1 MKLVIRMP
9 NWLGDL
15 VMATP
20 ILRDVRQKYPKAHIT
35 AMCQSNVAPL
45 LHANPHLDG
54 VLAFSHADKSQAIKA
69 LRKGRFDLGIL
80 LTNSLSSAW
89 LFWRGGVK
97 KRIGFISD
105 GRRLLLNN
113 PVPMPKERGQEHL
126 VTTYKRLL
134 SPPLSDSSPELFV
147 TPEEKEAVLKKFC
160 LSENSKIIG
169 VNPGAAYGPAKCWLP
184 DRFRAVTEK
193 LLEDEQNT
201 LLYVGDPASSGLI
214 QEICRD
220 LPSRVI
226 DLSGKT
232 TLRKLIAL
240 IERCDVFLTN
250 DSGPMHIAAALKTPL
265 VALFGSTNDVATGPY
280 KHGTV
285 IHKHVHCSP
294 CYLRTCPTD
303 FICMKSIEVEEVHQA
318 VKHLT
323 N

>member
-201 LLYVGDPASSGLI
+201 LLYRYG
-214 QEICRD
+214 
-220 LPSRVI
+220 
-226 DLSGKT
+226 
-232 TLRKLIAL
+232 
-240 IERCDVFLTN
+240 
-250 DSGPMHIAAALKTPL
+250 
-265 VALFGSTNDVATGPY
+265 
-280 KHGTV
+280 
-285 IHKHVHCSP
+285 
-294 CYLRTCPTD
+294 
-303 FICMKSIEVEEVHQA
+303 
-318 VKHLT
+318 
-323 N
+323 

>member
-1 MKLVIRMP
+1 MKIVIRMP

-20 ILRDVRQKYPKAHIT
+20 IIRDVRQKYPNAHIT
-35 AMCQSNVAPL
+35 AMCQTNVAPL
-45 LHANPHLDG
+45 LHANPHLDRI
-54 VLAFSHADKSQAIKA
+54 LTFSEKRQAIKA
-69 LRKGRFDLGIL
+69 LRGAHFDFGIL

-97 KRIGFISD
+97 KRRGFISD
-105 GRRLLLNN
+105 GRRLLLND

-134 SPPLSDSSPELFV
+134 SLPLSDSAPELFV
-147 TPEEKEAVLKKFC
+147 TQEEKETVLKKYD
-160 LSENSKIIG
+160 LPKDAKIIG

-193 LLEDEQNT
+193 LLKDEQVH
-201 LLYVGDPASSGLI
+201 LLYFGDQASGGLI
-214 QEICRD
+214 QEICRK

-232 TLRKLIAL
+232 TLRELIAL

-303 FICMKSIEVEEVHQA
+303 FICMKSIEVDEVYEA
-318 VKHLT
+318 VLHCQ
-323 N
+323 